1 MHIAMFL
8 DQHPESL
15 GGAQLSARLQR
26 RFLERAGHIVSICA
40 PKSFRAKGTTD
51 DPHYW
56 LTAAVPATADRE
68 YSVTFPSRSVD
79 AAIDRLAEASPP
91 VDIVHIQADY
101 WQAVIGLRFA
111 KRHNLPVVIT
121 LHNRV
126 DVGVAK
132 TVAFP
137 RFTIWVLEVMQ
148 RIWLGKPEPD
158 TVTATAG
165 AWRLLRR
172 LARGAKAVI
181 APSQHFADLM
191 RSEGVAQDID
201 VIPTGVDDDL
211 MRSETRRSRTETS
224 ARPLLVWAGR
234 MSAEKRLLE
243 FLEALA
249 VGRPDVDVQLFGAG
263 KLEQAAQRFVDRA
276 GLGDRVSFM
285 GQVPY
290 PQMLSAIARADA
302 LVQTSRGFETQ
313 GLTISE
319 AIALGTPVVL
329 CDPAIASELP
339 SNSFWLCKDGSVD
352 AIAAVLQ
359 QAATELAAGTA
370 PAPSVGDA
378 TMLLESTRVAEL
390 ERVYE
395 RVLAE

>member
-1 MHIAMFL
+1 
-8 DQHPESL
+8 
-15 GGAQLSARLQR
+15 
-26 RFLERAGHIVSICA
+26 
-40 PKSFRAKGTTD
+40 
-51 DPHYW
+51 
-56 LTAAVPATADRE
+56 
-68 YSVTFPSRSVD
+68 
-79 AAIDRLAEASPP
+79 
-91 VDIVHIQADY
+91 
-101 WQAVIGLRFA
+101 
-111 KRHNLPVVIT
+111 VIT

-126 DVGVAK
+126 DVGVAT
-132 TVAFP
+132 TVPFP
-137 RFTIWVLEVMQ
+137 RVTLWFLEVMQ

-158 TVTATAG
+158 SVRASAG

-211 MRSETRRSRTETS
+211 MHSETRRSRS
-224 ARPLLVWAGR
+224 KKSSRPLLVWAGR

-249 VGRPDVDVQLFGAG
+249 AGRPEVDVQLFGTG
-263 KLEQAAQRFVDRA
+263 KLQRAARRFVERA
-276 GLGDRVSFM
+276 GLGDRVRFM

-339 SNSFWLCKDGSVD
+339 QNSFWLCEDGSVD
-352 AIAAVLQ
+352 GLAEVLQ
-359 QAATELAAGTA
+359 QAASDLAAGSA
-370 PAPSVGDA
+370 PAPSVRDA

-395 RVLAE
+395 RVLAEQQSR